1 MHPPAR
7 PDGATGDGT
16 MNEATAKRRQFRE
29 LLARDELLVMPG
41 GFSPLLARIAQDA
54 GFESYFIAG
63 SQLCAFLYGYPDTG
77 VMGLRDVVDHA
88 RHVAARTDIPIFLD
102 FDTGFGNAVNV
113 WFAVQEAVRAGV
125 AGLQIEDQ
133 EAPKKSGTSAGRRCI
148 PVDEAVGK
156 YRAAVA
162 ARDEIDRE
170 FVVCAR
176 CDALGAAGETFES
189 ALNRCIAYA
198 EQGGVDLVWLN
209 SVQSREQLKI
219 ACREIPVPVL
229 TIWGGQG
236 PAPTLEEYRDLG
248 LRVVLYPTIAA
259 SSGMQAAWRVLHD
272 FRRRGQAALA
282 DWAAQVN
289 ACPDGPADY
298 KTLSGIPKVMELERR
313 FLAADSRPD
322 YEGTWGHGGTLEQSG
337 RQPPK

>member
-1 MHPPAR
+1 
-7 PDGATGDGT
+7 

-29 LLARDELLVMPG
+29 LLARMNCW
-41 GFSPLLARIAQDA
+41 SCRAASALLARIAQDA

-198 EQGGVDLVWLN
+198 EQGAWTWSG
-209 SVQSREQLKI
+209 SIR
-219 ACREIPVPVL
+219 CR
-229 TIWGGQG
+229 
-236 PAPTLEEYRDLG
+236 
-248 LRVVLYPTIAA
+248 AA
-259 SSGMQAAWRVLHD
+259 S
-272 FRRRGQAALA
+272 
-282 DWAAQVN
+282 N
-289 ACPDGPADY
+289 
-298 KTLSGIPKVMELERR
+298 
-313 FLAADSRPD
+313 
-322 YEGTWGHGGTLEQSG
+322 
-337 RQPPK
+337 